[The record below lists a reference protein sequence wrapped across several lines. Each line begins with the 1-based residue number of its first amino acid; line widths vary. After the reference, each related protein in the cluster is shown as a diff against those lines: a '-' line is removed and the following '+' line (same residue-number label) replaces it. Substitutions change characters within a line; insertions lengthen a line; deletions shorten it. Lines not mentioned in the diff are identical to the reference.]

1 MKIAFLGDS
10 ITHGSGTTDES
21 RRFTNL
27 LQAETGIECL
37 NYGIGGTRIAR
48 QHTPSDN
55 PVYDQLLLRYRARN
69 FPETL
74 TDDER
79 TLWLHDAKQRIEGR
93 KDSYVETL
101 DQLAVRTGEQGRPI
115 LSALY
120 DWSRG
125 VFRDLGI

>member
-1 MKIAFLGDS
+1 MLYAAGFPSRSDS
-10 ITHGSGTTDES
+10 RMVEKVSGLTGEALAES
-21 RRFTNL
+21 YH
-27 LQAETGIECL
+27 EG
-37 NYGIGGTRIAR
+37 RI
-48 QHTPSDN
+48 HFDN

>member
-55 PVYDQLLLRYRARN
+55 PVYDQDFVSRVPELDETADMVF
-69 FPETL
+69 FPPL
-74 TDDER
+74 F
-79 TLWLHDAKQRIEGR
+79 L
-93 KDSYVETL
+93 
-101 DQLAVRTGEQGRPI
+101 
-115 LSALY
+115 
-120 DWSRG
+120 
-125 VFRDLGI
+125 